1 MERHRIETSELRKIY
16 ESGTRLGVIFQEIE
30 KELKTEKKVVCQYI
44 VNGLPIEEK
53 DEQRWAEYF
62 LKEIQTLEYLSEK
75 NEVLLLDVFEGWLKT
90 LPEFIK
96 GAEELAVRLKGE
108 APKGVLKAVSEL
120 VGNCEFLMGSLLS
133 GRQLLGDSHGASL
146 IDFAKV
152 EQMTRQTV
160 REAMIH
166 VEAQDFVHLSET
178 IEYDLNHCLE
188 EWRRLILLFREAIL
202 DKGATKDEAASH
214 PTSLGRG
221 KGSH

>member
-1 MERHRIETSELRKIY
+1 MERHRVEAAELLKIY
-16 ESGTRLGVIFQEIE
+16 KDETCLGVIFQEIE
-30 KELKTEKKVVCQYI
+30 KELKTEQKVVCQYI
-44 VNGLPIEEK
+44 VNGLAIEEK
-53 DEQRWAEYF
+53 DEQRWATYF
-62 LKEIQTLEYLSEK
+62 LKEVQTLEYLSEK
-75 NEVLLLDVFEGWLKT
+75 NEVLLIDVFDGWLT
-90 LPEFIK
+90 ALPDLIK

-108 APKGVLKAVSEL
+108 SPRGVLKAVSEL

-133 GRQLLGDSHGASL
+133 GRQLLGDAHGASL

-152 EQMTRQTV
+152 EQMTRKTV

-188 EWRRLILLFREAIL
+188 EWRRLVLLFRQAIMN
-202 DKGATKDEAASH
+202 KGAAKDETADH
-214 PTSLGRG
+214 PASLGRG